1 MQFSGR
7 TWRPPHE
14 RWTPIIK
21 ATSGCAWSRCAF
33 CDLFCEER
41 FSISPLDRFC
51 AGLARLCE
59 VETKNLNRT
68 AAHNTDRFPEDFRL
82 QLIKGEDG
90 SLRCQIGTSK
100 TVEGRGGWRY
110 PPNTTTAH
118 VAVNVE
124 ANQSH
129 RPKPRPAPPNGGGHF
144 S

>member
-21 ATSGCAWSRCAF
+21 ATSGCAWGRCAF

-110 PPNTTTAH
+110 PPTP
-118 VAVNVE
+118 
-124 ANQSH
+124 QQPMSQ
-129 RPKPRPAPPNGGGHF
+129 
-144 S
+144 